1 MEFAQE
7 SWAQLADGTKLLV
20 MILVAGFMIYR
31 TTKTEGLTVVPMLMA
46 AFAAMA
52 YAIVLALSFMN

>member
-1 MEFAQE
+1 MDFAQE
-7 SWAQLADGTKLLV
+7 RWMQLPDETKLLV

-31 TTKTEGLTVVPMLMA
+31 ATKTEGLTVVPLLMA

-52 YAIVLALSFMN
+52 YVIVLALNFMK

>member
-7 SWAQLADGTKLLV
+7 SWAQLAEGTKLLV
-20 MILVAGFMIYR
+20 MLLVSGFMIYR
-31 TTKTEGLTVVPMLMA
+31 ATKAEGMMVVPLLMA

-52 YAIVLALSFMN
+52 YVIVLALNMV